1 MTASELFSKDL
12 KVLNIGPT
20 SFADELR
27 AQNADVT
34 QVAWKPIAGGNPELL
49 SALASL
55 DDAAIDAA
63 NQEALSR
70 YLEGEPYLIDYSL
83 AKDVIPGMED
93 HMLLHAGPPITWDR
107 MCGPMKG
114 AIMGAI
120 IFEGWAKTPEEAE
133 QYAASGKVKFSPC
146 HEHSSVG
153 PMAGVIA
160 PHMVVSVFENRRFG
174 NRAYCPVPE
183 GMGGKLLRYGAYS
196 QEVIDRLHWIQ
207 TEYLEVLRAAL
218 AVSDGGIDT
227 KSLQFQALHMGD
239 EGHNRNKAGTSM
251 FLRAIAPLMM
261 KSGLPA
267 EKIIPVYD
275 FINGNDGF
283 YLSISMPTSK
293 VTLDPVNGVKN
304 STMVT
309 AMARNGVDF
318 GIRVAGLPGEWFV
331 GPAQMVDGLYF
342 PGYGDEDA
350 NPDMGDSSIT
360 ETAGLGGFALSGAP
374 AIVQLVGGSAAQGVE
389 ISKRMY
395 EITIGENLNFSQP
408 VLNFRG
414 SPTGIDIRKVVET
427 GIVPKITTG
436 SVHKLPGEGQIG
448 AGITNPPLECFEKA
462 LMRFA
467 QVYGR

>member
-49 SALASL
+49 GALASL

-146 HEHSSVG
+146 HEHSAVG

-350 NPDMGDSSIT
+350 NPDMGDSSIRKRQVWAVSLCPEHRPLSSWLAVRRRKVWRSPSVCT
-360 ETAGLGGFALSGAP
+360 KLPSAKTSTSLSRFSISVDLRRGLTSARWLRRGLCRRSPPAACISCRAKVKSAP
-374 AIVQLVGGSAAQGVE
+374 ASRIRRLSVL
-389 ISKRMY
+389 KR
-395 EITIGENLNFSQP
+395 
-408 VLNFRG
+408 
-414 SPTGIDIRKVVET
+414 
-427 GIVPKITTG
+427 
-436 SVHKLPGEGQIG
+436 H
-448 AGITNPPLECFEKA
+448 
-462 LMRFA
+462 
-467 QVYGR
+467 